1 MKKFVNLSGYC
12 TQWSNFLS
20 ISDILFYAW
29 GGVRFLCF
37 SLNLKGFRDYKNQ
50 QAQRSFPYSN
60 LPIQAKSVE
69 RIIGVVVQSHITLLS
84 SRNKNKYEKDSVQ
97 TDHGVMFWT
106 PELPQKMHVDLS
118 SPTHT
123 LS

>member
-1 MKKFVNLSGYC
+1 MSGYC

-20 ISDILFYAW
+20 ISDILFCAW

-50 QAQRSFPYSN
+50 QAQHSVLSLTVIYPFKPN
-60 LPIQAKSVE
+60 LWKK
-69 RIIGVVVQSHITLLS
+69 IIGVVVQSHVTLLS
-84 SRNKNKYEKDSVQ
+84 SRNKNKYEKDSAQ
-97 TDHGVMFWT
+97 TDHEVMFWS
-106 PELPQKMHVDLS
+106 PEPPQKMCADLS

-123 LS
+123 PR